1 MLIAARLSTHRE
13 AWTFERREQ
22 VDLSPWTLAAP
33 VAVTLLSL
41 VAATYLVFSPLG
53 VAGDGP
59 GWPFAAGI
67 AALLAVNLAA
77 WTRAVLP
84 RAAAAS

>member
-1 MLIAARLSTHRE
+1 MLIAARLSSRKE
-13 AWTFERREQ
+13 ALIVERREQ
-22 VDLSPWTLAAP
+22 VDLSPWSPAAP

-41 VAATYLVFSPLG
+41 VVAVYLVFSPLG